1 VALRRP
7 LIVLRRKVRSRVHLT
22 NGDRLFFVQPYRCSG
37 MPICPLASAGFRRY
51 WHWKSGSLGGRPRIA
66 ADLRALIWRMI
77 ANIASDDALI
87 LAHHANPARLNFREW
102 HRFGLGLRTIT
113 QLFAIVKRAARA
125 SKQDRQ
131 NDFQNHSLP
140 RCRDPDFPIHTLDLF
155 PTNNADQRRSE
166 GIQEAGQP
174 SSFDISVPNCV
185 CCSLRRRQVG
195 LDVVVVALNERND
208 GRLKDRKGSRPRCRL
223 AFAPYGCEPRL
234 LVARTSRWAIVVSH
248 LEEPGSSNEIA
259 PGVEIEEA
267 AIAAIAK
274 AFLVVPSWV

>member
-1 VALRRP
+1 
-7 LIVLRRKVRSRVHLT
+7 
-22 NGDRLFFVQPYRCSG
+22 
-37 MPICPLASAGFRRY
+37 
-51 WHWKSGSLGGRPRIA
+51 
-66 ADLRALIWRMI
+66 MI

-87 LAHHANPARLNFREW
+87 LAHHANPAGLNFREW

-174 SSFDISVPNCV
+174 SRFDISVPNCV

-234 LVARTSRWAIVVSH
+234 LVARKSRWAIVVSH

>member
-1 VALRRP
+1 MTALLCFFLILSVSPFKSKSRLEAENAALRYQ
-7 LIVLRRKVRSRVHLT
+7 LIVLRRRV
-22 NGDRLFFVQPYRCSG
+22 
-37 MPICPLASAGFRRY
+37 CPLLQGCENAPIIGQ
-51 WHWKSGSLGGRPRIA
+51 GRA
-66 ADLRALIWRMI
+66 
-77 ANIASDDALI
+77 I
-87 LAHHANPARLNFREW
+87 LAPGSADRMHHIACAAGRTASPLLQNLVFGT

-113 QLFAIVKRAARA
+113 QLFAIMKRAARA

-185 CCSLRRRQVG
+185 CCSLRRKQVG

-208 GRLKDRKGSRPRCRL
+208 GSLKDRKGFRPRGRL

-234 LVARTSRWAIVVSH
+234 LVAWTSRWAIVVSY